1 MLIDNELTIKI
12 NNNNDNKEIKDNK
25 IRIKIRIESSFFIKK
40 LSNQSVDINNK
51 NINNSNDILFNDI
64 KNTYNNII
72 NPKQIKPNYSSF
84 NI

>member
-72 NPKQIKPNYSSF
+72 NHK
-84 NI
+84 